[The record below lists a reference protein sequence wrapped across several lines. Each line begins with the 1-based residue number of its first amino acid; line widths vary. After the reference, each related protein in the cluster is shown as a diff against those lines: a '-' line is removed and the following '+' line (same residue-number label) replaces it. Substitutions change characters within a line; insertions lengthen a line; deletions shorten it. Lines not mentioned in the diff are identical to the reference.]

1 MNERFSIAEIQR
13 LCELAKKQLSKKD
26 KTLKKPKEDAGI
38 EEKLAYRA
46 AIYYSHLLDTETLQQ
61 ALKNLKTLVA
71 TGGSDAKEKN
81 QPDIDLLEKALRI
94 LQERKVEVSAQE
106 KYRLMQDA
114 MLQLGIIKNQ
124 DPDMSEEECLCHL
137 NEKYFYIL
145 SPSELLGD
153 SGEEQENPELFS
165 KEFIEG
171 IQNLYKKKELY
182 KEIILE
188 ESTNE
193 RHQKSLSFES
203 FQEIFSKLKEVE
215 KGKQR
220 INKENCAEYL
230 QEIEKQLLAPI
241 KAADGS
247 LKTAMFLAI
256 RNPECI
262 VKLCESRDLDRL
274 QEKITFD
281 EKQTELYLRTL
292 VENSNHE
299 ISKRAV
305 LELAPHLNI
314 EFQNGNAEKQ
324 TEAAPDKASG
334 TGANLAL
341 IHTYILKD
349 LPEYLQNAT
358 NHYNYMMRLNRDAA
372 SSDWAGCLNSIKPA
386 REAFEAVYQK
396 WRSHRDLIGDIDL
409 TGNEEAYHRIAA
421 SDREM
426 EYMLQEVEAVSAQL
440 ERELWEKVQPCWDEI
455 GKIHQKFQDI
465 VNKSY
470 SSYEML
476 IGSKRHSEAEEKK
489 ALKNL
494 QEVQEPLQKLLS
506 EMSGKLKAW
515 KQTPET
521 KKTLINSL
529 NEKEKK
535 AQAYYEGIQVAIQE
549 YEKIH
554 RKTMIRWCVIA
565 VIALWIIIPVL
576 AENATYTSD
585 VNNQQIESTEESED
599 TFGTEILNLKT
610 YEAAES
616 ELVDDDISP
625 DFGTGNTSW
634 ENALRFRP
642 GNGARIASVS
652 YDLKG
657 KFELLTF
664 QIQPYT
670 MDGDFGKDSE
680 GNLMVINQDNEQI
693 LYQKT
698 IKKTDFPE
706 DISVDING
714 VHKLQILI
722 SSGGIGDFTYC
733 VLNNILAYPGQ
744 NTDAEA
750 APSFHYAEGEVKL
763 GEENLYDSDALGGE
777 ISPTFTV
784 NGRTWT
790 DGVLLSPGAGT
801 RYAYGVYELGG
812 AYNRL
817 SLNLIPY
824 TESYFSESAD
834 FEISNART
842 GEILYQT
849 TVTRETG
856 MVPITIDISGVDYLK
871 VCADAGGI
879 GVFGDCILGDMYV
892 YNE

>member
-1 MNERFSIAEIQR
+1 MNKRLSIAEIQR

-26 KTLKKPKEDAGI
+26 KTLKKPKEEASV

-46 AIYYSHLLDTETLQQ
+46 AIYYSHLLNPEALQQ
-61 ALKNLKTLVA
+61 ALKNLKNLVA

-94 LQERKVEVSAQE
+94 MQEQKVEVSAEE
-106 KYRLMQDA
+106 KHREMQDA
-114 MLQLGIIKNQ
+114 MFQLEIIKSQ
-124 DPDMSEEECLCHL
+124 DPDITEEERLCHL

-145 SPSELLGD
+145 SPSELLGG
-153 SGEEQENPELFS
+153 SNEEQESQELFS

-182 KEIILE
+182 KEIIPE
-188 ESTNE
+188 ETANE
-193 RHQKSLSFES
+193 KRQQPLSFET
-203 FQEIFSKLKEVE
+203 FKGYFSKLKEVE
-215 KGKQR
+215 QGKQR

-241 KAADGS
+241 DVANDS

-274 QEKITFD
+274 QEKLTFD
-281 EKQTELYLRTL
+281 EKQTEFHLRTL
-292 VENSNHE
+292 VENSNHK
-299 ISKRAV
+299 ITKRTV
-305 LELAPHLNI
+305 LKLAPHLNI
-314 EFQNGNAEKQ
+314 EFQVGNAEKQ
-324 TEAAPDKASG
+324 GETSPDKVSG

-358 NHYNYMMRLNRDAA
+358 NQYNYMMRLNRDAA

-386 REAFEAVYQK
+386 LEAFEAVYQK

-409 TGNEEAYHRIAA
+409 TGSEEAYHRIAA
-421 SDREM
+421 SDQEM
-426 EYMLQEVEAVSAQL
+426 ESMLQEVEAVSAQL
-440 ERELWEKVQPCWDEI
+440 ERELWTKVQPCLDEI

-476 IGSKRHSEAEEKK
+476 IGSKRHSAAEEKT

-506 EMSGKLKAW
+506 EMSGKLKEW
-515 KQTPET
+515 KKTPET
-521 KKTLINSL
+521 KKTLIDSL

-535 AQAYYEGIQVAIQE
+535 AQAYYEGIQVAMQE
-549 YEKIH
+549 YEKKH
-554 RKTMIRWCVIA
+554 RKSIIKWCVIT
-565 VIALWIIIPVL
+565 VIALWILLPVL
-576 AENATYTSD
+576 VENATYNSD
-585 VNNQQIESTEESED
+585 GNNQQIKSTEATED

-610 YEAAES
+610 YGAAKS
-616 ELVDDDISP
+616 DLVDDNIPP
-625 DFGTGNTSW
+625 DFGGGNTSW

-642 GNGARIASVS
+642 GNGDQTASAS

-670 MDGDFGKDSE
+670 LEGDFGDNSE
-680 GNLMVINQDNEQI
+680 ANLMVINKDNEQV

-750 APSFHYAEGEVKL
+750 APRFHYAEGELSLKEL
-763 GEENLYDSDALGGE
+763 GTYDSDALGGE
-777 ISPTFTV
+777 ISPTFV
-784 NGRTWT
+784 VGGRTWT
-790 DGVLLSPGAGT
+790 DGVLLRPGNGT
-801 RYAYGVYELGG
+801 RYAYGVYELDG
-812 AYNRL
+812 AFDRL
-817 SLNLIPY
+817 SLYLIPY
-824 TESYFSESAD
+824 TESYFGDSAD
-834 FEISNART
+834 FEISNAQT

-849 TVTRETG
+849 TVTRETE
-856 MVPITIDISGVDYLK
+856 MVPITVDISGVNYLK

-879 GVFGDCILGDMYV
+879 GVSGYCILGDMYV
-892 YNE
+892 YDE

>member
-1 MNERFSIAEIQR
+1 MNERLSIIEIQR

-46 AIYYSHLLDTETLQQ
+46 AIYYSHLLDTEALQQ

-165 KEFIEG
+165 KGFIEG
-171 IQNLYKKKELY
+171 IQNLYKKKDLY

-193 RHQKSLSFES
+193 KHQKSLSFES
-203 FQEIFSKLKEVE
+203 FQENFSKLKEVE

-299 ISKRAV
+299 ISKRTV

-314 EFQNGNAEKQ
+314 EFQIGNAEKQ

-341 IHTYILKD
+341 IHTYILKEM
-349 LPEYLQNAT
+349 PEYLQNAK
-358 NHYNYMMRLNRDAA
+358 NQYDYMMRLNRNAA

-409 TGNEEAYHRIAA
+409 TGSEEAYHRIAA
-421 SDREM
+421 SDRGM
-426 EYMLQEVEAVSAQL
+426 ESMLQEVEAVSTQL
-440 ERELWEKVQPCWDEI
+440 ERELWAKVQPYWDEI

-470 SSYEML
+470 SSYEVL
-476 IGSKRHSEAEEKK
+476 TDSKRHSGKEKKK
-489 ALKNL
+489 ALKTL
-494 QEVQEPLQKLLS
+494 QEVQEPLQKLLN
-506 EMSGKLKAW
+506 EMSDKLKEW

-521 KKTLINSL
+521 KRTLINSL
-529 NEKEKK
+529 NEKEEK
-535 AQAYYEGIQVAIQE
+535 AQAYYDSIQVVVRE
-549 YEKIH
+549 YRKKH
-554 RKTMIRWCVIA
+554 RRSMIKRPLITL
-565 VIALWIIIPVL
+565 IALWILLPPVL
-576 AENATYTSD
+576 KLGHY
-585 VNNQQIESTEESED
+585 
-599 TFGTEILNLKT
+599 L
-610 YEAAES
+610 
-616 ELVDDDISP
+616 
-625 DFGTGNTSW
+625 
-634 ENALRFRP
+634 
-642 GNGARIASVS
+642 
-652 YDLKG
+652 
-657 KFELLTF
+657 
-664 QIQPYT
+664 
-670 MDGDFGKDSE
+670 
-680 GNLMVINQDNEQI
+680 INQI
-693 LYQKT
+693 AIYQMD
-698 IKKTDFPE
+698 KKD
-706 DISVDING
+706 DYI
-714 VHKLQILI
+714 
-722 SSGGIGDFTYC
+722 
-733 VLNNILAYPGQ
+733 
-744 NTDAEA
+744 
-750 APSFHYAEGEVKL
+750 HYAEGEVRL
-763 GEENLYDSDALGGE
+763 GREEPYSTHGAKFQQTDLTMGGE
-777 ISPTFTV
+777 RWL
-784 NGRTWT
+784 NGVSLLA
-790 DGVLLSPGAGT
+790 DG
-801 RYAYGVYELGG
+801 RAYSNNNEAYVTYELG
-812 AYNRL
+812 AKYNRL
-817 SLNLIPY
+817 SLKFVPGSY
-824 TESYFSESAD
+824 TNTEFD
-834 FEISNART
+834 ISNAENGDVLYHITTSRKET
-842 GEILYQT
+842 EIL
-849 TVTRETG
+849 
-856 MVPITIDISGVDYLK
+856 PITLDISGVNLLK
-871 VCADAGGI
+871 ISLDGCDVGGY
-879 GVFGDCILGDMYV
+879 CILGDMCV

>member
-1 MNERFSIAEIQR
+1 MNERLSIAEIQR

-38 EEKLAYRA
+38 EEKLAYRV
-46 AIYYSHLLDTETLQQ
+46 AIYYSHLLDTEALQQ
-61 ALKNLKTLVA
+61 ALKNLKNLVA

-94 LQERKVEVSAQE
+94 LQEQKVEVSTQE

-124 DPDMSEEECLCHL
+124 DPDMSEEECLSHL

-145 SPSELLGD
+145 SPSELLGG

-165 KEFIEG
+165 KEFIAG

-193 RHQKSLSFES
+193 KHQKSLSFES
-203 FQEIFSKLKEVE
+203 FQENFSKLKEVE

-299 ISKRAV
+299 ISKRTV

-314 EFQNGNAEKQ
+314 EFQIGNAEKQ
-324 TEAAPDKASG
+324 TETAPDKVSG

-341 IHTYILKD
+341 IHTYILKEM
-349 LPEYLQNAT
+349 PEYLQNAK
-358 NHYNYMMRLNRDAA
+358 NQYDYMMRLNRNAA
-372 SSDWAGCLNSIKPA
+372 SSDWAGSLNRIKPVQ
-386 REAFEAVYQK
+386 EAFESVYQK

-409 TGNEEAYHRIAA
+409 TGSEEAYHRIAA

-426 EYMLQEVEAVSAQL
+426 ESMLQEVEEVSAQL
-440 ERELWEKVQPCWDEI
+440 ERELWAKVQPCWDEI

-476 IGSKRHSEAEEKK
+476 IGSKRHSGKEKKK
-489 ALKNL
+489 ALKTL
-494 QEVQEPLQKLLS
+494 QEIQEPLQKLLN
-506 EMSGKLKAW
+506 EMSDKLKEW

-521 KKTLINSL
+521 KNTLINSL
-529 NEKEKK
+529 NEKEEK
-535 AQAYYEGIQVAIQE
+535 AQAYYDSIQVVVRE
-549 YEKIH
+549 YRKKH
-554 RKTMIRWCVIA
+554 RRMMIKRPLITL
-565 VIALWIIIPVL
+565 IALWILLPPVL
-576 AENATYTSD
+576 KLGHY
-585 VNNQQIESTEESED
+585 
-599 TFGTEILNLKT
+599 L
-610 YEAAES
+610 
-616 ELVDDDISP
+616 
-625 DFGTGNTSW
+625 
-634 ENALRFRP
+634 
-642 GNGARIASVS
+642 
-652 YDLKG
+652 
-657 KFELLTF
+657 
-664 QIQPYT
+664 
-670 MDGDFGKDSE
+670 
-680 GNLMVINQDNEQI
+680 INQI
-693 LYQKT
+693 AIYQMD
-698 IKKTDFPE
+698 KKD
-706 DISVDING
+706 DYI
-714 VHKLQILI
+714 
-722 SSGGIGDFTYC
+722 
-733 VLNNILAYPGQ
+733 
-744 NTDAEA
+744 
-750 APSFHYAEGEVKL
+750 HYAEGEVRL
-763 GEENLYDSDALGGE
+763 GREKPYSAHGAKFQQTDLTMGGE
-777 ISPTFTV
+777 RWL
-784 NGRTWT
+784 NGVSLLA
-790 DGVLLSPGAGT
+790 DG
-801 RYAYGVYELGG
+801 RAYSNNSEAYVTYELG
-812 AYNRL
+812 AKYNRL
-817 SLNLIPY
+817 SLKFVPGSY
-824 TESYFSESAD
+824 TNTEFD
-834 FEISNART
+834 ISNAENGDVLYHITTSRKET
-842 GEILYQT
+842 EIL
-849 TVTRETG
+849 
-856 MVPITIDISGVDYLK
+856 PITLDISGVNLLK
-871 VCADAGGI
+871 ISLDGCDVGGY
-879 GVFGDCILGDMYV
+879 CILGDMCV